1 MKEARY
7 SPALPLIVGFTA
19 LVFLV
24 GGIGFWSVRTHIA
37 GAIIADGLIEVENNR
52 QVIQHAEGGTVG
64 EILARD
70 GDRVIAGDPLILL
83 DATLLQS
90 DVAVVELQLVELT
103 ARRARLEAER
113 DDAPALTL
121 PPSLRSATAPHAAD
135 QIAGQRKLFAA
146 RRETLESELIQIEER
161 IQQTQNRVLGTE
173 AQITAL
179 LVQAELV
186 GRELADMES
195 LLEKGLIATGRVST
209 LRREAAR
216 LGGEIGAL
224 TARIAEYRGEI
235 AGSEIERLRRI
246 TERRENAISEL
257 RDIQFR
263 ELEFTE
269 KLRGLTERLTR
280 LDVRAPVGGIVYGS
294 TVFAEK
300 AIVKPADPLMYIIPQ
315 EQPLIVSARIDAIHI
330 DQVYVG
336 QSANLRFPAFNQRIT
351 PELAGKVHKVSADVF
366 QDEATGIS
374 FYRVDIVPDPS
385 EFVKL
390 EGQTLLP
397 GMPVET
403 FLKTNER
410 TPLSYLTKPL
420 TDYFQRA
427 FRES

>member
-1 MKEARY
+1 MTDNNY
-7 SPALPLIVGFTA
+7 SPALPLIVGLTA
-19 LVFLV
+19 LALLI

-37 GAIIADGLIEVENNR
+37 GAIIANGLVEVENNR
-52 QVIQHAEGGTVG
+52 QVVQHAEGGTVG

-70 GDRVIAGDPLILL
+70 GDRVMAGDPLILL

-90 DVAVVELQLVELT
+90 DIAVIELQLVELT

-113 DDAPALTL
+113 DDAPALSL
-121 PPSLRSATAPHAAD
+121 PPSLLNAPSPTAAD

-161 IQQTQNRVLGTE
+161 IQQTRNRVLGTE

-179 LVQAELV
+179 LVQADLV
-186 GRELADMES
+186 GSELADMET
-195 LLEKGLIATGRVST
+195 LLEKGLIPNGRIST

-224 TARIAEYRGEI
+224 TARVAEYRGEI
-235 AGSEIERLRRI
+235 AGNEIERLRRI
-246 TERRENAISEL
+246 TERRETAISEL

-263 ELEFTE
+263 ELELTE
-269 KLRGLTERLTR
+269 KLRGLTERMTR

-294 TVFAEK
+294 TIFAEN
-300 AIVKPADPLMYIIPQ
+300 AVIRPADPLMYIIPQ
-315 EQPLIVSARIDAIHI
+315 DQPLIVSARVDAIHI
-330 DQVYVG
+330 DQVHVG
-336 QSANLRFPAFNQRIT
+336 QTASLRFPAFNQRIT
-351 PELAGKVHKVSADVF
+351 PEVAGTVLKVSADILR
-366 QDEATGIS
+366 DEATGLS
-374 FYRVDIVPDPS
+374 YYRVNVVPDPF
-385 EFVKL
+385 ELVKL
-390 EGQTLLP
+390 ADQTLLP

-403 FLKTNER
+403 FLKTTER

-420 TDYFQRA
+420 TDYFQRS